1 MDITMD
7 NLLGFLKTHLAA
19 ARGVEESDVAVD
31 PSSTLRDDL
40 DIDSLSTVE
49 LTIELESTFGVV
61 LDDADVFEATDVEG
75 LLMTLSQAARA

>member
-7 NLLGFLKTHLAA
+7 NLLGFLKAHLAA
-19 ARGVEESDVAVD
+19 DRGVEESDVAVD

-75 LLMTLSQAARA
+75 LLTTLSQAART